1 MGNMRRNN
9 WTPQKD
15 RRDLMKTLGEDIKKA
30 DAISNHNL
38 KLWKAVCKTDPAY
51 ISKVSF
57 GARSF
62 NAIDPMYQIMKAT
75 AILGPVGNDVKND
88 GWTYTVEYDYP
99 TLGNIMMVV
108 AKVTITT
115 YFGSFGP
122 IAGSRTFVNLDNK
135 KKANDDAPKMALTDA
150 LTKGLSHLGFDA
162 DVFLGKY
169 DDNKYMKGNND
180 EF

>member
-1 MGNMRRNN
+1 MTMR
-9 WTPQKD
+9 KD
-15 RRDLMKTLGEDIKKA
+15 NIGAERPRWKLKERLVEKIKKA
-30 DAISNHNL
+30 DEVANTNL
-38 KLWKAVCKTDPAY
+38 KLWKAVCKTDPAF

>member
-1 MGNMRRNN
+1 MTMR
-9 WTPQKD
+9 KD
-15 RRDLMKTLGEDIKKA
+15 NIGDKKPRWLLKKRLVEKIKKA
-30 DAISNHNL
+30 DEVANTNL
-38 KLWKAVCKTDPAY
+38 KLWKAVCETDPAF

-75 AILGPVGNDVKND
+75 AILGPVGNDIKND